1 MGHDDTR
8 PDGAGKKNSDGG
20 AVPGF
25 GTMVVHAGSGLDE
38 RTGAVVPAI
47 QLSSTFGQDGVG
59 GLRSGFEY
67 SRTSNPTRREYEAV
81 VGELEGGTAAAFAS
95 GLAAID
101 VIAKLVPDGGRVVCS
116 DDAYGGTL
124 RLLARLHSPRLMLD
138 VVDLTDPSLYAGAF
152 DGAAMVIAE
161 TPTNPLLRVIDIA
174 VLADAV
180 HRAGALLVV
189 DSTFA
194 TPYNTTPLAL
204 GADVVVHSA
213 TKYLSGHS
221 DVVGGVIVVTDAAID
236 ERIRWIQ
243 NAAGAVPSPFDCYL
257 LIRGIKTLALRM
269 ERHAENASLI
279 AEYLEQRGLDVHYPG
294 LASHPQHTI
303 ASAQMRTP
311 GGMVSVDIGDGPT
324 AEKVAGATQLFTLA
338 ESLGAVE
345 SLIEVPAAMTHAS
358 LVALED
364 DGISVL
370 VPPPGLLRLSVGVE
384 DVGDLVAD
392 LDRAFAAAGV

>member
-1 MGHDDTR
+1 MN
-8 PDGAGKKNSDGG
+8 DGDGG
-20 AVPGF
+20 VGPGF
-25 GTMVVHAGSGLDE
+25 GTRAVHAGSGIDD

-47 QLSSTFGQDGVG
+47 QLSSTFAQEGVG
-59 GLRSGFEY
+59 GLRDGFEY

-81 VGELEGGTAAAFAS
+81 IGELEGGTAAAFAS

-101 VIAKLVPDGGRVVCS
+101 VVARLVPDGGRVVCS

-124 RLLARLHSPRLMLD
+124 RLLARLHSPRVVID
-138 VVDLTDPSLYAGAF
+138 VVDLTDRSRYDTAF
-152 DGAAMVIAE
+152 EGAAMVIAE
-161 TPTNPLLRVIDIA
+161 TPTNPLLRVVDIA
-174 VLADAV
+174 ALAEAV

-194 TPYNTTPLAL
+194 TPYNTTPLSL
-204 GADVVVHSA
+204 GADIVVHSA

-221 DVVGGVIVVTDAAID
+221 DVVGGVIVVADPQID

-269 ERHAENASLI
+269 ERHAENATLI
-279 AEYLEQRGLDVHYPG
+279 AEHLEKRGLAVHYPG
-294 LASHPQHTI
+294 LSSHPQHGI
-303 ASAQMRTP
+303 AVAQMRTP
-311 GGMVSVDIGDGPT
+311 GGMVSVDVGDGPT
-324 AEKVAGATQLFTLA
+324 AEKVAAATRLFTLA

-345 SLIEVPAAMTHAS
+345 SLIEVPTAMTHAS
-358 LVALED
+358 LVALDE

-370 VPPPGLLRLSVGVE
+370 VPPSGLLRLSVGVE
-384 DVGDLVAD
+384 DAEDLIAD
-392 LDRAFAAAGV
+392 LERAFAAAGV